1 MERFQKL
8 LEDPH
13 KHAKEWKAKTGGK
26 VLGLFS
32 QYFPE
37 EIAYAAGVL
46 PVRIV
51 FEPDI
56 EGLSQRYLYG
66 AFCTYSLGVL
76 AQGLKGN
83 YDYLDGIG
91 HAESC
96 MPIRGAVANWWDL
109 MPTSYKYY
117 VAVPSQMDDPN
128 AIKMLRRELE
138 AYKKDTE
145 KWTGKTITDEA
156 LDHAIDVYNTNRTL
170 MRQVYELRRLDDP
183 PVTGAEAFAMVLS
196 SQIMDKA
203 EHNKLLKDAISKL
216 SRRKVPDGSR
226 PRLMLLGSEIS
237 DTSLVSLIESMGAT
251 IVIDRLCT
259 GSNYF
264 WNNVV
269 PQQDRILALTFRYM
283 DKPRS
288 PVKDESFRRRV
299 NEIVATA
306 IDYKVQGVIYAIHR
320 FCIPHQ
326 QDRPP
331 LEKAFKQR
339 LIPFHEIEYD
349 GTIHEE
355 DFKNRIE
362 AFLGMIRVPEVV
374 KV

>member
-13 KHAKEWKAKTGGK
+13 KYAKEWKAKTGGK
-26 VLGLFS
+26 VIGYFS
-32 QYFPE
+32 HYFPE
-37 EIAYAAGVL
+37 EIVYAAGVL
-46 PVRIV
+46 PVSI
-51 FEPDI
+51 FSQPDI
-56 EGLSQRYLYG
+56 EGIAQRYLYG
-66 AFCTYSLGVL
+66 AFCPYTLGIL

-83 YDYLDGIG
+83 YDYLDGIA

-109 MPTSYKYY
+109 LPTPYKYY
-117 VAVPSQMDDPN
+117 IAMPSQLDEPSAKN
-128 AIKMLRRELE
+128 MLYSELMSF
-138 AYKKDTE
+138 KKSVE

-156 LDHAIDVYNTNRTL
+156 LDHAIEVYNTNRTL
-170 MRQVYELRRLDDP
+170 MRQVYELRRIDNP
-183 PVTGAEAFAMVLS
+183 PVSGTEALAMVLS
-196 SQIMDKA
+196 SQIMDKE

-216 SRRKVPDGSR
+216 SRRNLKHTG

-237 DTSLVSLIESMGAT
+237 DTRLVSLIESLGAT
-251 IVIDRLCT
+251 VVIDRVCN

-264 WNNVV
+264 WNNVI
-269 PQQDRILALTFRYM
+269 PQHDRILALTFRYL
-283 DKPRS
+283 DKPRH

-306 IDYKVQGVIYAIHR
+306 IDYNVQGVVYAIER
-320 FCIPHQ
+320 FCLPHQ

-331 LEKAFKQR
+331 IVKTFKQR

-349 GTIHEE
+349 GTIPMGE
-355 DFKNRIE
+355 FQTRIE
-362 AFLGMIRVPEVV
+362 AFVESIKVPI
-374 KV
+374 KVTV